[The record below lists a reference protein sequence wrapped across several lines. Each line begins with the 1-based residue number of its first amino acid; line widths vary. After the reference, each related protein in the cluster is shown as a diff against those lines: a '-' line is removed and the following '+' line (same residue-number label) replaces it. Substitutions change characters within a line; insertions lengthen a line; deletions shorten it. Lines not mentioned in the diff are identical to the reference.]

1 MKTNQQTKMEFTMGN
16 QEQKSIAEEI
26 QDNLIKKVNELEK
39 REIKFP
45 DYTPQFEELK
55 AIIAEKAVQ
64 YPTEHIQRQLDELQS
79 KISIIP
85 EVIPVRHHFAPKR
98 KRLLSSI
105 VILIL
110 CSVISVCIAISML
123 IRNRELKAGADKF
136 FMVRQKDPD
145 MAQWADTTY
154 QADPDRAMAK
164 ADSLEA
170 AAADLAAA
178 RREANEKQQAS
189 ELARQKLEILQGHK
203 RQQKKRSH

>member
-1 MKTNQQTKMEFTMGN
+1 MGN
-16 QEQKSIAEEI
+16 QEQKSIVEEI

-45 DYTPQFEELK
+45 DYTQQFEELK

-64 YPTEHIQRQLDELQS
+64 YPTEHIQRQLEELQS
-79 KISIIP
+79 KISVIP
-85 EVIPVRHHFAPKR
+85 EVIPVRHHLDPKS
-98 KRLLSSI
+98 KRLLSFI

-136 FMVRQKDPD
+136 FMVRQKHPD
-145 MAQWADTTY
+145 TARWADTTY
-154 QADPDRAMAK
+154 QANPHKAIAE

-178 RREANEKQQAS
+178 QREAKEKQQAS

-203 RQQKKRSH
+203 RQGRKKTN